1 MAYLLDTNTL
11 IHARDGTPSVLAKMD
26 EHDGNI
32 VTSALCFAELQRGL
46 HKRVEHF
53 ALRQARLQ
61 VLLPRIPIIH
71 FDAAAARAY
80 GDIIA
85 QCGWA
90 KGRDFDRMIAA
101 HAISTRSI
109 LVTNNAADFRDVPN
123 LSLESWATA

>member
-11 IHARDGTPSVLAKMD
+11 IHARDGTASVLAKLD
-26 EHDGNI
+26 EHDGNV

-53 ALRQARLQ
+53 ALRQARLE
-61 VLLPRIPIIH
+61 VVLPRIPVIA

-80 GDIIA
+80 GGILA
-85 QCGWA
+85 QCGWV

-109 LVTNNAADFRDVPN
+109 LVTSNVADFRDIPS